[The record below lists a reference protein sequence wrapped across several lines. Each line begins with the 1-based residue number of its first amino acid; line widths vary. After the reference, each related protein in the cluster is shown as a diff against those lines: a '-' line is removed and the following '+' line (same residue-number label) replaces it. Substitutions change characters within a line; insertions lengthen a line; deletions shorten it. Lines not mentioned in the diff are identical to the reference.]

1 MRAHGHDHGANRH
14 MCSGRAAETGRVGQG
29 QGAGGAH
36 THKGCQSPIELVVG
50 VSMEIGVGYC
60 SVKWRFSAGERG
72 RPSLLQGPWEGSY
85 GKSKNCYW
93 EVCRVTVCGWR
104 STRASH
110 LMTDR
115 NIADTRKRQQ
125 NANRDENGRGSSSR
139 SSSFTESPLPP
150 PPPSRSRVSAVR
162 HKASAHRR
170 PRTLENHQL

>member
-85 GKSKNCYW
+85 GKSKNW
-93 EVCRVTVCGWR
+93 EVCDCVRLAKHTRVASDDR
-104 STRASH
+104 S
-110 LMTDR
+110 
-115 NIADTRKRQQ
+115 Q
-125 NANRDENGRGSSSR
+125 
-139 SSSFTESPLPP
+139 
-150 PPPSRSRVSAVR
+150 
-162 HKASAHRR
+162 HRR
-170 PRTLENHQL
+170 YTETPAKRKPRRERKGKLIAQLLFH